1 MDKLADVLGSM
12 FDFSTTVNLLGYDFV
27 QQALLAAALLGLLA
41 GAIGPLIISRQMS
54 FAVHGT
60 SELSLTGA
68 AAALLAGVG
77 VGFGA
82 IAGSVVAAVLFG
94 VLGTR
99 ARERDSVIAVVLS
112 FGLGLSVL
120 FLWLGPERAGSKFS
134 LLTGQVVSVGYSGL
148 AMLIAG
154 TVIVLAV
161 LATIYRPLLFASSD
175 PEVALARG
183 VPVRALAVVFAV
195 LLGVTAAFGV
205 QIVGALLVLAV
216 LITPAAAA
224 AQLTADPVRATVLAI
239 VFAELA
245 AVGGILLS
253 LAPGVPVSTFVTTI
267 SFAIYLICRV
277 VGARRTKARR
287 VRPAAA

>member
-1 MDKLADVLGSM
+1 MIDKLSGVLSKM
-12 FDFSTTVNLLGYDFV
+12 FDFSTTAHLMGYDFV
-27 QQALLAAALLGLLA
+27 QQAVLAAALLGLLA

-77 VGFGA
+77 VGVGA

-94 VLGTR
+94 VLGSR

-148 AMLIAG
+148 TLLTTC
-154 TVIVLAV
+154 TVGVLIVLAAV
-161 LATIYRPLLFASSD
+161 YRPLLFASSD
-175 PEVALARG
+175 PEVAVARG
-183 VPVRALAVVFAV
+183 VPVRALSIVFAV
-195 LLGVTAAFGV
+195 LLGITAAFGV
-205 QIVGALLVLAV
+205 QIVGALLVLAL

-224 AQLTADPVRATVLAI
+224 AQLTASPVRATILAI
-239 VFAELA
+239 VFAETA

-267 SFAIYLICRV
+267 SFTIYLVCRV
-277 VGARRTKARR
+277 IGSRTRTRRRALVTA
-287 VRPAAA
+287 

>member
-1 MDKLADVLGSM
+1 M
-12 FDFSTTVNLLGYDFV
+12 FDFTTTADLLSYSFV
-27 QQALLAAALLGLLA
+27 QQAVFAAALLGLLA
-41 GAIGPLIISRQMS
+41 GVIGPLIISRQMS

-68 AAALLAGVG
+68 AAALLAGIG
-77 VGFGA
+77 VGLGA
-82 IAGSVVAAVLFG
+82 IVGSVVAAVLFG
-94 VLGTR
+94 LLGTK

-134 LLTGQVVSVGYSGL
+134 LLTGQVVSVGYNGL
-148 AMLIAG
+148 TLLLTC
-154 TVIVLAV
+154 TVLVLAV
-161 LATIYRPLLFASSD
+161 LAVVYRPLLFASSD

-183 VPVRALAVVFAV
+183 VPVRTLSVVFAV
-195 LLGVTAAFGV
+195 MLGITAAFGV
-205 QIVGALLVLAV
+205 QIVGALLVLAL

-224 AQLTADPVRATVLAI
+224 AQLTANPVRATVLAV
-239 VFAELA
+239 VFAETA

-267 SFAIYLICRV
+267 SFLIYLVCRV
-277 VGARRTKARR
+277 IGPRRRQAARAR
-287 VRPAAA
+287 